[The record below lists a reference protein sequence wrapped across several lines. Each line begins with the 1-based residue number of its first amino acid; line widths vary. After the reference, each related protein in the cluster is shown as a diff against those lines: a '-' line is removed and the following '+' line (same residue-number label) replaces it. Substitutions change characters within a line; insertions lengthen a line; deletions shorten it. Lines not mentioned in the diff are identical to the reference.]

1 MKEGYQDIVQLAG
14 LVFVKRDFLDE
25 ALEKGVE
32 AVLEAYG
39 AYGDLTAEQQATFED
54 VIHNERMQTLIR
66 EWWQAYDE
74 ERASGNI
81 SKAGEYWDPS

>member
-1 MKEGYQDIVQLAG
+1 MKEGYQDIVHLAG

-32 AVLEAYG
+32 AILEERG
-39 AYGDLTAEQQATFED
+39 AYGDLTAEQQKTFED
-54 VIHNERMQTLIR
+54 VIHNERMQKLIR

-74 ERASGNI
+74 ERASGAI
-81 SKAGEYWDPS
+81 PKAGEYWDPT

>member
-25 ALEKGVE
+25 VLEKGVE
-32 AVLEAYG
+32 AVLEERG

-54 VIHNERMQTLIR
+54 VIHHSRMQKLIR

-74 ERASGNI
+74 ERARGEI
-81 SKAGEYWDPS
+81 AKAGDPWEL